1 MARVSLLQ
9 SRYTSLLNYHVQ
21 NFSVWYNGLHSTPLL
36 PLPTSWSKNI
46 IGALAPAPYIL
57 LLYLN
62 TLKGNLPALGANKM
76 LVKALA

>member
-1 MARVSLLQ
+1 M
-9 SRYTSLLNYHVQ
+9 Y
-21 NFSVWYNGLHSTPLL
+21 STPNAH
-36 PLPTSWSKNI
+36 PTPSWSKNI